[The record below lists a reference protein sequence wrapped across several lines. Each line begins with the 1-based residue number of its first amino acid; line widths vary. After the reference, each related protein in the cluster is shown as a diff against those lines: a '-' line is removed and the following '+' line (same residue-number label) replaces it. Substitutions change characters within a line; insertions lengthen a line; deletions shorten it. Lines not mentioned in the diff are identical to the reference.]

1 MSLERYKVTVNLHRP
16 TVPWGRKHSQTSRL
30 RGESVDGLSTCA
42 AEGAAARVWG
52 VSAGS
57 GVCTFPEDF
66 VEWLE
71 VRDPARAHAQQP
83 WR

>member
-1 MSLERYKVTVNLHRP
+1 M
-16 TVPWGRKHSQTSRL
+16 
-30 RGESVDGLSTCA
+30 SVDGLSTCA

-57 GVCTFPEDF
+57 GICTFPEDF